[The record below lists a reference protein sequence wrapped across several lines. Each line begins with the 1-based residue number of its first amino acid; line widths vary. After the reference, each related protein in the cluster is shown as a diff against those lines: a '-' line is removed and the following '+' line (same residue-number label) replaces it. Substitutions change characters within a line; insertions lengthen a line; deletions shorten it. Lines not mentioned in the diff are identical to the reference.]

1 MADIFAVIADPT
13 RRELLRVLRGEPLA
27 ADPLRELSL
36 RGDPKDP
43 AFRALPGA
51 AGQPGPAT
59 ELGPAVEHSV
69 GELVV
74 ALGLSQPT
82 VSKHLRVL
90 RLAGLVHVREDGQH
104 RYYSLDSRPL
114 ERVDAWLAPFLPE
127 VDFAAVV
134 PLRSG
139 VVGVPAPLRRAAQN
153 LPDVGD
159 VGATLGRA
167 VAGARSRILDP
178 AKKRLGH
185 RE

>member
-13 RRELLRVLRGEPLA
+13 RRELLRVLRGDSHREGPLG
-27 ADPLRELSL
+27 
-36 RGDPKDP
+36 GDPKDP
-43 AFRALPGA
+43 AVRSSIDAP
-51 AGQPGPAT
+51 GQPNLASGIEP
-59 ELGPAVEHSV
+59 GVEHSV
-69 GELVV
+69 SELVV

-90 RLAGLVHVREDGQH
+90 RLAGLVRVREEGQH
-104 RYYSLDSRPL
+104 RYYSLDSTPL

-127 VDFAAVV
+127 VVSADVV
-134 PLRSG
+134 PLRSAG
-139 VVGVPAPLRRAAQN
+139 VAVPAPLRRAAEN

>member
-13 RRELLRVLRGEPLA
+13 RRELLRVLRGEQL
-27 ADPLRELSL
+27 LRAPRE
-36 RGDPKDP
+36 GDAKDP
-43 AFRALPGA
+43 APRSRADA
-51 AGQPGPAT
+51 AGQPGPDSGT
-59 ELGPAVEHSV
+59 RPEVEHSV
-69 GELVV
+69 GELVA

-104 RYYSLDSRPL
+104 RYYSLDSTPL
-114 ERVDAWLAPFLPE
+114 ERVDAWLAPFRPTIVTLDVE
-127 VDFAAVV
+127 

-139 VVGVPAPLRRAAQN
+139 GVGVPAPLRRAAEN

-185 RE
+185 REQG